1 MVMDT
6 PREKV
11 SYCIGLEA
19 GRNLMRQFS
28 EIDESFLTKGFQHG
42 IGGKSSELPG
52 EEVQKI
58 MIALRSQVEKQ
69 QRDFVSELS
78 EHNRREGE
86 EYLERHKKEN
96 GVITTKSGL
105 QYRIL
110 KKGEGKVAPKATDV
124 VKAHYEGRF
133 INGQVFDS
141 SIAQKK
147 PFVFPIGRVIPG
159 WGEVLKL
166 MREGDKWEVAIPH
179 YLAYGEAGFGNAI
192 GPNTTLIFVMELLEI
207 NPKSEQ

>member
-28 EIDESFLTKGFQHG
+28 EIDEGCLAKGFQHG
-42 IGGKSSELPG
+42 IGGKPSELAS
-52 EEVQKI
+52 EEVQRI
-58 MIALRSQVEKQ
+58 MVALRGQVEKQ
-69 QRDFVSELS
+69 QRDFVAELS

-86 EYLERHKKEN
+86 EYLEKHKEGRWSHRHEKWPSVPRPQER
-96 GVITTKSGL
+96 GRES
-105 QYRIL
+105 RS
-110 KKGEGKVAPKATDV
+110 KATDV
-124 VKAHYEGRF
+124 VKVHYEGRF

-159 WGEVLKL
+159 WSEALKL
-166 MREGDKWEVAIPH
+166 MKEGISGKLRFLTTSLTEKR
-179 YLAYGEAGFGNAI
+179 GFGNAI
-192 GPNTTLIFVMELLEI
+192 GPNTTLLFVMELLEI